1 MHSLTTL
8 VALALPLL
16 AVAQN
21 ATVIQV
27 GGTASEPGG
36 IFQFNPANVTASEG
50 DVITFEFSGAPGNH
64 SITQSSLAN
73 PCTPLSGGFDS
84 GWVFIP
90 GPGTPAPQFN
100 LTVTNASS
108 PIWFYCKQLVP
119 SPHCQ
124 AGMIGAINAPTTGNA
139 SFDTY
144 ISNAVA
150 FSGTPGQEVGALVG
164 QGASASAAPGPI
176 PSGVTLFG
184 SPAAGA
190 SATATAPGA
199 GSSASGS
206 SGASSSGSASGAGTS
221 SAAVNIRAS
230 GFWAGVAMIMGI
242 ALA

>member
-1 MHSLTTL
+1 MHSFTTL
-8 VALALPLL
+8 LALAAPLL

-21 ATVIQV
+21 TTTIQV
-27 GGTASEPGG
+27 GGTASEAGG
-36 IFQFNPANVTASEG
+36 IFQFNPANVTASVG

-90 GPGTPAPQFN
+90 AAGTPPQWN
-100 LTVTNASS
+100 LTITNTSS

-119 SPHCQ
+119 SPHCK
-124 AGMIGAINAPTTGNA
+124 AGMVGAINAQTTGSA
-139 SFDTY
+139 SFDTFV
-144 ISNAVA
+144 SNAEA
-150 FSGTPGQEVGALVG
+150 FSGTPGQGVGALVG
-164 QGASASAAPGPI
+164 QDASASAAPGPI

-184 SPAAGA
+184 SPAA
-190 SATATAPGA
+190 SATATAPAA
-199 GSSASGS
+199 GSSGSGGSASTNP
-206 SGASSSGSASGAGTS
+206 SGSASGAGAGAS
-221 SAAVNIRAS
+221 GAALNVRAS